1 MSLLQNPNL
10 IPFKQLGYTPSKVS
24 GNQVIGDCPFCD
36 GELKLYMNPVTK
48 MWDCK
53 SCTRDGGFKTF
64 LAEAATVFEKKFT
77 GKVALDFAKSRSLPL
92 KVLKAHYVG
101 YNPSNKTIILPIRNS
116 DGSEIWD
123 IRVYTDK
130 KFMSL
135 SGCHVGLFGW
145 DSLPKSYD
153 TIWLCEGEWDKMA
166 LEVMLAEKNITDPVV
181 AVPGAGTFKP
191 EWGIFFEGKTVNVMY
206 DNDLPGK
213 KGANKVNKIL
223 MNLAKTLNFVHWP
236 ATKKDKYDVRDYLIE
251 TEKKTFGRLANL
263 TKLFKNEPP
272 FFEDTKRENGKSPV
286 VTASGKAKVD
296 KYSGDYV
303 DRKKIHEGYRKWLYL
318 PDTDVLDVMFG
329 TCIANRLD
337 GDPLWLFLIAPPG
350 GTKTELLNT
359 ISSGPNIV
367 TTSSLTPKSLVSGAN
382 IAGGGDPSL
391 IPRLDQKVL
400 VVKDFTTI
408 LNMNPMLRD
417 EIFAIL
423 RDAYDG
429 KTEKDFGNG
438 VRRSFVSK
446 FGIISGVTPAIDLYT
461 EGNTSLGERFL
472 RFNIAIPESS
482 KARHEYLHRAEENAG
497 KELIMRGELAE
508 LGASVL
514 NHDFTNVPVVT
525 PDIKN
530 KTIALAQFTAKMRG
544 TVNRDKFTREIT
556 HAAFSELGTRIV
568 KQYTK
573 LMYGIG
579 MYRYTPVIDESIY
592 KIVKR
597 MALSTVPVR
606 LEHIVRHMYSID
618 PEREFT
624 TEEIAKELKLQGMTC
639 ARLLENLDMLG
650 IIDQHKQSMLK
661 TSWTLNEDGIY
672 LIEEGKIY
680 S

>member
-1 MSLLQNPNL
+1 MSILQHQNL
-10 IPFKQLGYTPSKVS
+10 VPFKQLGYNPSKIA
-24 GNQVIGDCPFCD
+24 GNQVIGDCPFCE

-53 SCTRDGGFKTF
+53 TCSREGGYKTF
-64 LAEAATVFEKKFT
+64 VSEAAKTFAKKFT
-77 GKVALDFAKSRSLPL
+77 GKTALEFAKSRSLPL
-92 KVLKAHYVG
+92 KVLKAHYIG
-101 YNPSNKTIILPIRNS
+101 YNPLNKTIVLPIMNS
-116 DGSEIWD
+116 DNSEIWD
-123 IRVYTDK
+123 IRVYKDK

-145 DSLPKSYD
+145 NALPKSYD
-153 TIWLCEGEWDKMA
+153 TVWLCEGEWDKMA
-166 LEVMLAEKNITDPVV
+166 LEVMLAEKNIDDPVL

-206 DNDLPGK
+206 DNDEPGK
-213 KGANKVNKIL
+213 KGANKVHRVL
-223 MNLAKTLNFVHWP
+223 ATLAKKMNFIHWP
-236 ATKKDKYDVRDYLIE
+236 STKKDKYDVRDYLIE
-251 TEKKTFGRLANL
+251 TEKKPFNRLAKL
-263 TKLFKNEPP
+263 TALFKDVPP
-272 FFEDTKRENGKSPV
+272 ECEVKKGKDGSGPV
-286 VTASGKAKVD
+286 ITASVKAKID
-296 KYSGDYV
+296 KYTGDYI
-303 DRKKIHEGYRKWLYL
+303 DRNKIHEGYRKWLYL

-337 GDPLWLFLIAPPG
+337 GDPIWLFLIAPPG

-359 ISSGPNIV
+359 ISAGPNIV

-438 VRRSFVSK
+438 VRRSFISK
-446 FGIISGVTPAIDLYT
+446 FGLISGVTPAIDLFT
-461 EGNTSLGERFL
+461 EGNTALGERFL
-472 RFNIAIPESS
+472 RFNIRIPESS
-482 KARHEYLHRAEENAG
+482 RERHEYLHRAEENAG
-497 KELIMRGELAE
+497 KELIMRAELAE
-508 LGASVL
+508 LGTSVL
-514 NHDFTNVPVVT
+514 NHNFTNVPNIT
-525 PDIKN
+525 ADIKN

-579 MYRYTPVIDESIY
+579 MYRDTSVIDESIY
-592 KIVKR
+592 KIIKR

-639 ARLLENLDMLG
+639 SRLLENLDMLG
-650 IIDQHKQSMLK
+650 IVDQHKQSMLK

-680 S
+680 E